1 MNNQLKHNNM
11 KSRNLIT
18 AQIISFVILLLSM
31 NEITVN
37 SASTFIFVVS
47 FTIFIYCSLYINKHK
62 KELLR
67 EIRNEYQECNE

>member
-1 MNNQLKHNNM
+1 
-11 KSRNLIT
+11 
-18 AQIISFVILLLSM
+18 M
-31 NEITVN
+31 NEIIVN

-47 FTIFIYCSLYINKHK
+47 FTIFLYCCFYINKHK

>member
-1 MNNQLKHNNM
+1 M
-11 KSRNLIT
+11 KPKNLIT
-18 AQIISFVILLLSM
+18 TQIISFVILLLSM
-31 NEITVN
+31 NEIIVN

-47 FTIFIYCSLYINKHK
+47 FTIFLYCCFYINKHK